1 MASSFT
7 LEDIR
12 RLEKT
17 IGIRE
22 RLLDHLTTGELPKGA
37 RDVEVLT
44 SLAES
49 MDRSIF
55 AKAKISIDEA
65 NNKVNE
71 ETKEVLRDLLLD
83 LHKNNS
89 APAPTSGSAP
99 REAPS
104 FQSTGMAINDGEM
117 IAKHDT
123 TDVGQFLG
131 ERKTE
136 E

>member
-22 RLLDHLTTGELPKGA
+22 RMLDHLTTGELPKGA
-37 RDVEVLT
+37 RDVEVIT
-44 SLAES
+44 GLADS
-49 MDRSIF
+49 IDRSIF
-55 AKAKISIDEA
+55 SKAKISIDEA
-65 NNKVNE
+65 NNKINE

-83 LHKNNS
+83 LHKNTA
-89 APAPTSGSAP
+89 APGQPTAP

-104 FQSTGMAINDGEM
+104 FQSTGMNVNEGEM
-117 IAKHDT
+117 IHKQDT
-123 TDVGQFLG
+123 ADVNQFL
-131 ERKTE
+131 EQRQTE
-136 E
+136 TQ